1 MSEHMTVN
9 TSHDQSADL
18 VLAEPVKAQERPN
31 KTLGDPI
38 VVIEGVTKS
47 FHGTEVLKGVSLTVR
62 HSEVVVIAG
71 RSGSGKSTLLRC
83 IDQLETIDGGKI
95 VACGHL
101 MGLREKN
108 GRLVPLP
115 DRLVAQQQRDLGMVF
130 QNFNLFP
137 HISVIDNI
145 TVAPIKIQK
154 VPKAQAVEEAMALLE
169 RVGLPE
175 KANAYPRQLSG
186 GQQQRVAIARALAMK
201 PKVMLFDE
209 PTSALDPEMI
219 SEVLDVMVDLSHQGM
234 TMIVVTHEMGFA
246 RAAADRVLLMHEG
259 VIVEEAPPETFFTAP
274 KSEHTKA
281 FLSKLLQ
288 H

>member
-1 MSEHMTVN
+1 MSTLKDAIPPIE
-9 TSHDQSADL
+9 DIAPLPKDAQ
-18 VLAEPVKAQERPN
+18 VLRSP

-38 VVIEGVTKS
+38 VVIEDVKKS
-47 FHGTEVLKGVSLTVR
+47 FHGTQVLKGVSLTVR
-62 HSEVVVIAG
+62 QSEVVVIAG

-83 IDQLETIDGGKI
+83 IDQLETIDSGTI
-95 VACGHL
+95 LACGHL
-101 MGLREKN
+101 MGFREKN
-108 GRLVPLP
+108 GKRTPLP
-115 DRLVAQQQRDLGMVF
+115 DRLVARQQRDLGMVF

-137 HISVIDNI
+137 HISVLDNI
-145 TVAPIKIQK
+145 TVAPIRIKK
-154 VPKAQAVEEAMALLE
+154 VPKDQAIDEARELLE
-169 RVGLPE
+169 KVGLPE

-219 SEVLDVMVDLSHQGM
+219 AEVLDVMIDLSHQGM

-259 VIVEEAPPETFFTAP
+259 VIVEEAPPERFFTAP
-274 KSEHTKA
+274 ESEHTKA
-281 FLSKLLQ
+281 FLSKILQ

>member
-1 MSEHMTVN
+1 M
-9 TSHDQSADL
+9 
-18 VLAEPVKAQERPN
+18 
-31 KTLGDPI
+31 
-38 VVIEGVTKS
+38 IEGVTKS

-259 VIVEEAPPETFFTAP
+259 AIVEEAPPEAFFTAP

-281 FLSKLLQ
+281 FLSKILQ